1 MFINTF
7 NTSSFQTCKYVLQVT
22 SASNYQV
29 SEMLVLHNDGTTLNT
44 EYAQLNSGVN
54 LVDFSTKVNNS
65 NVELIASS
73 SFISCSV
80 KFERTIIPT

>member
-1 MFINTF
+1 M
-7 NTSSFQTCKYVLQVT
+7 LQVI